1 MLSADRN
8 RVGRF
13 AGKLTLSYLAAPCL
27 AVLLTG
33 CMGGP
38 IAQQIAQSVA
48 MRSLDKSTSDAY
60 DNYLLKQDEA
70 SRSLPLKDTEPDEYW
85 ASFVTSGF
93 STVETVKEP
102 LPDYRQASI
111 NPPSSSGQGMSD
123 VSASLPADS
132 KSQAPLVQSKLV
144 RVELWNLLIG
154 DEKRSILEK
163 ARLMGATGLPPTTEW
178 PHWQL
183 ATGAPVGD
191 RQQPITFLIP
201 PDFGRVKSGDY
212 AVVEVAGAGELNVAR
227 YPGH

>member
-1 MLSADRN
+1 MLAADRDPT
-8 RVGRF
+8 GRY
-13 AGKLTLSYLAAPCL
+13 AGKLIASGLAM
-27 AVLLTG
+27 LLTG

-48 MRSLDKSTSDAY
+48 MRSLDKTTSDAY
-60 DNYLLKQDEA
+60 DNYLLKQDEG

-111 NPPSSSGQGMSD
+111 NTPSAPDQAAKNDAAPAEFSS
-123 VSASLPADS
+123 PT
-132 KSQAPLVQSKLV
+132 QAALVQSKLV

-163 ARLMGATGLPPTTEW
+163 ARLMGATGIPPTTEW
-178 PHWQL
+178 PRWQL

-201 PDFGRVKSGDY
+201 PDFGRMKSGDY

>member
-1 MLSADRN
+1 M
-8 RVGRF
+8 GRL
-13 AGKLTLSYLAAPCL
+13 AGKLILPGLAL
-27 AVLLTG
+27 LLTG

-38 IAQQIAQSVA
+38 IAQQIAQSIA
-48 MRSLDKSTSDAY
+48 MRGLDKTTSDAY

-111 NPPSSSGQGMSD
+111 KTQSSPD
-123 VSASLPADS
+123 
-132 KSQAPLVQSKLV
+132 QAAAYEATTTELDGKTQAALVQSKLV

-163 ARLMGATGLPPTTEW
+163 ARLMGAEGVPPTTEW

-191 RQQPITFLIP
+191 HHQPITFLIP
-201 PDFGRVKSGDY
+201 PDFGRMKSGDY

-227 YPGH
+227 YASH

>member
-1 MLSADRN
+1 MLAAERE
-8 RVGRF
+8 RIGHF
-13 AGKLTLSYLAAPCL
+13 AGKLFVPCI

-38 IAQQIAQSVA
+38 IAQQIAQSIA
-48 MRSLDKSTSDAY
+48 MRSLDKTTSDAY

-70 SRSLPLKDTEPDEYW
+70 SRSLPLKDTEPDQYW

-111 NPPSSSGQGMSD
+111 NKPST
-123 VSASLPADS
+123 AELPIANDPAVAEVDS
-132 KSQAPLVQSKLV
+132 KAQAALVQSKLV

-163 ARLMGATGLPPTTEW
+163 ARLMGASGVPPTTEW

-191 RQQPITFLIP
+191 HQQPITFLIP

>member
-1 MLSADRN
+1 MLAAN
-8 RVGRF
+8 REHIGRF
-13 AGKLTLSYLAAPCL
+13 AGKLIAPCL
-27 AVLLTG
+27 ALWLTG

-48 MRSLDKSTSDAY
+48 MRSLDKTTSDAY

-70 SRSLPLKDTEPDEYW
+70 SRSLPLKDTEPDPYW

-102 LPDYRQASI
+102 LPDYRQAST
-111 NPPSSSGQGMSD
+111 NTPSAPDQAMANG
-123 VSASLPADS
+123 ATAAELDS
-132 KSQAPLVQSKLV
+132 KTQAALVQSKLV

-163 ARLMGATGLPPTTEW
+163 ARLMGAAGLPPTTEW
-178 PHWQL
+178 PRWQL

-191 RQQPITFLIP
+191 NHQPITFLIP
-201 PDFGRVKSGDY
+201 PDFGRMKSGDY

>member
-1 MLSADRN
+1 MLAADRD
-8 RVGRF
+8 V
-13 AGKLTLSYLAAPCL
+13 ALKLFVPGLAL
-27 AVLLTG
+27 LLTG

-38 IAQQIAQSVA
+38 IAQQLAQSIA
-48 MRSLDKSTSDAY
+48 MRSLDKTTSDAY

-70 SRSLPLKDTEPDEYW
+70 SRSLPLQDTEPDEYW

-93 STVETVKEP
+93 STLETVKEP

-111 NPPSSSGQGMSD
+111 NTPSTPVPDRTIEPPSI
-123 VSASLPADS
+123 VPDS
-132 KSQAPLVQSKLV
+132 KTQAALVQSKLV

-163 ARLMGATGLPPTTEW
+163 ARLMGAAGIPPTTEW
-178 PHWQL
+178 SQWQL

-201 PDFGRVKSGDY
+201 PDFGRMKSGDY
-212 AVVEVAGAGELNVAR
+212 AVVEVAGTGDLNVAR

>member
-1 MLSADRN
+1 M
-8 RVGRF
+8 GRL
-13 AGKLTLSYLAAPCL
+13 AGKLVLPGLVL
-27 AVLLTG
+27 LLTG

-38 IAQQIAQSVA
+38 IAQQIAQSIA
-48 MRSLDKSTSDAY
+48 MRSLDKTTSDAY

-111 NPPSSSGQGMSD
+111 NTPSASGQVIAND
-123 VSASLPADS
+123 TTPAEPDS
-132 KSQAPLVQSKLV
+132 KMQAAVMQSKLV

-163 ARLMGATGLPPTTEW
+163 ARLMGAESVPPTTEW
-178 PHWQL
+178 QHWQL

-191 RQQPITFLIP
+191 HHQPITFLIP
-201 PDFGRVKSGDY
+201 PDFGRMKSGDY

-227 YPGH
+227 YASH